1 MFKSTIITQ
10 EIFKFYPLDMK
21 QINLKKKINF
31 KISLGEN
38 QNH

>member
-21 QINLKKKINF
+21 QINLKKKNF